1 MSPNI
6 GLLNQKVEFTSEGM
20 KNLIDLCDFLPEE
33 SRENAVIG
41 LLYSI
46 GWF

>member
-1 MSPNI
+1 MTNTD
-6 GLLNQKVEFTSEGM
+6 LLNKKVEFTPEGLQT
-20 KNLIDLCDFLPEE
+20 LIDLCDFLPQEM
-33 SRENAVIG
+33 RQDAVIG